1 MTFPKIHGT
10 VGLPRGGG
18 GGKWG
23 RVYATGVLKIGGLND
38 PLLKNGGLLMRT
50 VTEKIME
57 ISEEKLTK
65 ESFLKAGLLGRRLSE
80 TAQAK

>member
-1 MTFPKIHGT
+1 MTFSKIHGT

-18 GGKWG
+18 GEKWG
-23 RVYATGVLKIGGLND
+23 RVYATGVLKIGG
-38 PLLKNGGLLMRT
+38 PLTEKWGLLMRT

-65 ESFLKAGLLGRRLSE
+65 QSFLKAGLLGRRLSE

>member
-1 MTFPKIHGT
+1 MGKGICH
-10 VGLPRGGG
+10 RG
-18 GGKWG
+18 
-23 RVYATGVLKIGGLND
+23 LKIGG
-38 PLLKNGGLLMRT
+38 PLTEKWGLLMRT

-65 ESFLKAGLLGRRLSE
+65 QSFLKAGLLGRRLSE